1 MFSSYPPMFIVQKMM
16 ITRSLVLVTIV
27 LLTGTS
33 LTCVTKEPIVRAQGY
48 SDNETGSNGLNSQ
61 VQNLKMNTA
70 EVTIAEGAAALG
82 NKAFSPA
89 STNVKLGQN
98 VTWTNGDS
106 QFHTVTSGT
115 GPDDP
120 NVANEFDSEALSPG
134 EKFSH
139 VFNNESLAGTDLT
152 YFCQIHPAMTGTI
165 TIDQT

>member
-1 MFSSYPPMFIVQKMM
+1 MFISYPQMFIVQKMM
-16 ITRSLVLVTIV
+16 ITPSLVLVIIV
-27 LLTGTS
+27 LLTGMS
-33 LTCVTKEPIVRAQGY
+33 LTSSTEEPIVRAQNY
-48 SDNETGSNGLNSQ
+48 SDDETGSNGLNSQ
-61 VQNLKMNTA
+61 AQNLTMNTP
-70 EVTIAEGAAALG
+70 EVTIAKGAAALG
-82 NKAFSPA
+82 NKAFSPD

-120 NVANEFDSEALSPG
+120 NVANEFDSKALSPG

-139 VFNNESLAGTDLT
+139 LFNNESLAGTDLA

-165 TIDQT
+165 TIDQK